1 MTARYTVVITKMMSQ
16 VIHVETDKGIKVA
29 VDEAMGRETISTGA
43 GDDFDV
49 AGDAE
54 VQVVEVDGVMVWE
67 RDSCDERILFE

>member
-1 MTARYTVVITKMMSQ
+1 MSAKYTVVITKMMSQ
-16 VIHVETDKGIKVA
+16 VIHVETDKGIRVA
-29 VDEAMGRETISTGA
+29 VDEAMDRESISTGV

-67 RDSCDERILFE
+67 RDSCDEGILFE

>member
-1 MTARYTVVITKMMSQ
+1 MARYTVVITKMMSQ
-16 VIHVETDKGIKVA
+16 VIHVDTDKGIKVA

-67 RDSCDERILFE
+67 RESCDERILFE